1 MTWTN
6 LMIQTSADSAEKI
19 TDYLMDLGAIS
30 TSIQDKNLNQNNEEI
45 IFGEPH
51 NGPQQYWKEN
61 TISALFEENI
71 KVEKIKNELENF
83 LNQKIEVIVTKIED
97 QDWVKISQDQFH
109 PICIRDNFW
118 IIPTWHSQEFKSG
131 INLIL
136 DPGLAFGTGSHP
148 TTHLCIE
155 WLIDNVKKNNQVLDY
170 GCGSGILAIAAKKIG
185 CKLALGVD
193 IDPQA
198 LIASKDNA
206 LLNNVNVE
214 FIETSKPIMIK
225 ADLIV
230 ANILSSALSV
240 LAPALAGYCNPHGM
254 IALSGILEAQEKI
267 IIEIYQEWFNIVG
280 VTRKDGWVCISGVRR
295 NN

>member
-1 MTWTN
+1 MAWTN
-6 LMIQTSADSAEKI
+6 LMIQTSAESAEKT
-19 TDYLMDLGAIS
+19 TDYLIDLGALS
-30 TSIQDKNLNQNNEEI
+30 ASIQDKNLNQDNEEI

-51 NGPQQYWKEN
+51 NGPQQYWQEN
-61 TISALFEENI
+61 SINALFDENI
-71 KVEKIKNELENF
+71 EIDKIKSKLEQF
-83 LNQKIEVIVTKIED
+83 LNQEIIVIVSRVED
-97 QDWVKISQDQFH
+97 QDWVKTSQDQFH
-109 PICIRDNFW
+109 PICIRDKFW
-118 IIPTWHSQEFKSG
+118 IIPTWHSHKLRNG

-155 WLIDNVKKNNQVLDY
+155 WLIDHVNKKNRVLDY

-185 CKLALGVD
+185 CQSVLGVD

-206 LLNNVNVE
+206 ILNNVT
-214 FIETSKPIMIK
+214 IELAASSEPIKIN

-240 LAPALAGYCNPHGM
+240 LAPALAGYCKPNGM
-254 IALSGILEAQEKI
+254 IALSGILEAQENDIK
-267 IIEIYQEWFNIVG
+267 EIYKEWFDIINI
-280 VTRKDGWVCISGVRR
+280 TRKEGWVCISGIRR

>member
-6 LMIQTSADSAEKI
+6 LVIQISSDSAEKT
-19 TDYLMDLGAIS
+19 TDYLINLGALS
-30 TSIQDKNLNQNNEEI
+30 VSIQDKNLNQNNEEI

-51 NGPQQYWKEN
+51 NSPQQYWQEN
-61 TISALFEENI
+61 SICALFDVNI
-71 KVEKIKNELENF
+71 EVDTIKNKLESFLNKKVE
-83 LNQKIEVIVTKIED
+83 VIASRIED
-97 QDWVKISQDQFH
+97 QDWVKTSQDQFH
-109 PICIRDNFW
+109 PICIQDKFW
-118 IIPTWHSQEFKSG
+118 IVPTWHSHELQNG

-155 WLIDNVKKNNQVLDY
+155 WLIDHVKKSNRVLDY

-185 CKLALGVD
+185 CQSALGVD

-206 LLNNVNVE
+206 LLNNVTIE
-214 FIETSKPIMIK
+214 FIESSKPIEIK

-240 LAPALAGYCNPHGM
+240 LAPVLAGYCKPNGM
-254 IALSGILEAQEKI
+254 LALSGILEAQENHIK
-267 IIEIYQEWFNIVG
+267 EIYKEWFDIIN
-280 VTRKDGWVCISGVRR
+280 VTRKEGWVCISCLRR
-295 NN
+295 NK